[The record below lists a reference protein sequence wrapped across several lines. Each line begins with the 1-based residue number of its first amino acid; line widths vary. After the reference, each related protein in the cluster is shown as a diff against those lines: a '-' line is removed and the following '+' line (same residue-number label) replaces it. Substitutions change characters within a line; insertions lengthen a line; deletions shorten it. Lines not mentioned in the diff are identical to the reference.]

1 MPRGKCKA
9 NNKPRRSAR
18 GRKPVTPARPHHAV
32 EAEKTF
38 PEKVTPWVV
47 LGTALGK
54 LIDTVVKGVS
64 DVPHVA
70 HQIIGWIHLL

>member
-1 MPRGKCKA
+1 VGLTRGRLRPVYA
-9 NNKPRRSAR
+9 RRRSPPAAR
-18 GRKPVTPARPHHAV
+18 ARPHHAV